1 MGIQGDFVFIIRL
14 VLSELGYDGERRKK
28 LAEDG
33 VQFMALILFW
43 FCCTRRVR
51 KVKIQRS

>member
-1 MGIQGDFVFIIRL
+1 LGIQADFVFIITL
-14 VLSELGYDGERRKK
+14 VLSELGYDDDRRKK

-43 FCCTRRVR
+43 FCFA
-51 KVKIQRS
+51 

>member
-1 MGIQGDFVFIIRL
+1 MGIQADFVFIITL
-14 VLSELGYDGERRKK
+14 VLSELGYDDDRRKK

-43 FCCTRRVR
+43 FCFA
-51 KVKIQRS
+51 